1 MPPVLSYAKNQ
12 GLNFRI
18 PYEFEGQARNYVP
31 DYLIRLDDGG
41 PEPLTLILEVS
52 GEAKKEKRA
61 KVDAAR
67 DLWVPAVNNSG
78 RFGRWAFLE
87 VSAPWDAAT
96 LNVIFFIPAG
106 IAVLV
111 AAAAAVVSSATPRLT
126 EKLAQ
131 FVPDGAGRLVPWLV
145 LAAGV
150 LVAASVVI
158 QRRARGDRVRLA
170 RNAACMVLAA
180 FLVVHLALRPV
191 IDPARDMSAGAREVA
206 ALVPAGEPLLGFS
219 ADETTRAVIPFYSK
233 RILANV
239 EKVPEVMAAFD
250 SGTTRHLV
258 VMDKEVRKLTPALLD
273 RIELVKAVRLNA
285 TRVLNVYV
293 LTR

>member
-1 MPPVLSYAKNQ
+1 MS
-12 GLNFRI
+12 
-18 PYEFEGQARNYVP
+18 
-31 DYLIRLDDGG
+31 
-41 PEPLTLILEVS
+41 
-52 GEAKKEKRA
+52 
-61 KVDAAR
+61 
-67 DLWVPAVNNSG
+67 W
-78 RFGRWAFLE
+78 
-87 VSAPWDAAT
+87 
-96 LNVIFFIPAG
+96 
-106 IAVLV
+106 
-111 AAAAAVVSSATPRLT
+111 
-126 EKLAQ
+126 
-131 FVPDGAGRLVPWLV
+131 
-145 LAAGV
+145 
-150 LVAASVVI
+150 
-158 QRRARGDRVRLA
+158 
-170 RNAACMVLAA
+170 
-180 FLVVHLALRPV
+180 RPV